1 MSATDLAVESAIRD
15 LEITP
20 APKPSLHR
28 APLEIRALKSG
39 ILTGLTWIA
48 ALLASVPLLSVIYE
62 LVVAGGSRLNWET
75 LTALPPSAFD
85 PGGGFGN
92 AIIGTGVMVGIATLI
107 SVPIG
112 ILAAVYLAILD
123 PDSKLAHTV
132 RFLAKVLTGF
142 PSILAGVFVYAVMVV
157 TMKTY
162 SALAGG
168 VALAVLM
175 LPTVVLAA
183 EQAMA
188 MVPKKMKDAAFGMG
202 CTRTQVIL
210 KVVLP
215 TGASGIL
222 TGVMLAI
229 AGAAGNSAPLLF
241 TALFSDYYL
250 RSLTEPTASLAIL
263 IFNFSGMPYEN
274 QIQLAWAASL
284 VLVLIVLVFNILA
297 RIIGRQKY

>member
-15 LEITP
+15 LETTP
-20 APKPSLHR
+20 APKPNLHR
-28 APLEIRALKSG
+28 APLELRALKSG

-48 ALLASVPLLSVIYE
+48 ALLASVPLFSVIYE
-62 LVVAGGSRLNWET
+62 LVVAGGSRLSWET

-284 VLVLIVLVFNILA
+284 VLVLIVLVFNVLA
-297 RIIGRQKY
+297 RIVGRQKY

>member
-15 LEITP
+15 LETTP
-20 APKPSLHR
+20 APKPNLHR
-28 APLEIRALKSG
+28 APLELRALKSG

-48 ALLASVPLLSVIYE
+48 ALLASVPLFSVIYE
-62 LVVAGGSRLNWET
+62 LVVAGGSRLSWET

-85 PGGGFGN
+85 LGGGFGN

-284 VLVLIVLVFNILA
+284 VLVLIVLVFNVLA
-297 RIIGRQKY
+297 RIVGRQKY

>member
-15 LEITP
+15 LETTP

-28 APLEIRALKSG
+28 APLELRALKSG

-48 ALLASVPLLSVIYE
+48 ALLASVPLFSVIYE

-85 PGGGFGN
+85 LGGGFGN

-183 EQAMA
+183 EQAMT

-284 VLVLIVLVFNILA
+284 VLVLIVLVFNVLA
-297 RIIGRQKY
+297 RIVGRQKY